1 MTVRILAFAG
11 SARRDSLNKKLVR
24 VAVQAVRDAG
34 GDVTL
39 ADLDDYPMPVYH
51 GDLED
56 ASGLPENAL
65 RLRELFLSHDALLI
79 ASPEN
84 NGSVSALLK
93 NTIDWLSRG
102 TGDGKGSNSGIA
114 PYRGKVAALMGAT
127 PGPWGTLYSSLP
139 HLRHILTKLGVT
151 IIAPQV
157 PLPHADEAFDEN
169 GGLRD
174 ARVLKS
180 VQALAKSLVE
190 ITGKLKEPKKE

>member
-24 VAVQAVRDAG
+24 VGAQAAREAG
-34 GDVTL
+34 GEVTL
-39 ADLDDYPMPVYH
+39 VDLDDYPMPVYH

-65 RLRELFLSHDALLI
+65 KLRALFLSHDALLI

-84 NGSVSALLK
+84 NGSVTALLK
-93 NTIDWLSRG
+93 NTIDWLSRSV
-102 TGDGKGSNSGIA
+102 GDGKGANSGLA

-127 PGPWGTLYSSLP
+127 PGPWGTLYSGLP
-139 HLRHILTKLGVT
+139 HLRVILTKLGVT
-151 IIAPQV
+151 ILAPQV

-169 GGLRD
+169 GQLRD
-174 ARVLKS
+174 PKVLKS
-180 VQALAKSLVE
+180 IHSLAKSLVE
-190 ITGKLKEPKKE
+190 TTGKLKEP

>member
-24 VAVQAVRDAG
+24 VGAQATREAG
-34 GDVTL
+34 GEVTL
-39 ADLDDYPMPVYH
+39 LDLNDYPMPVYH

-56 ASGLPENAL
+56 AEGPPENAL
-65 RLRELFLSHDALLI
+65 KLRALFLQHDGLLI

-84 NGSVSALLK
+84 NGSVTALLK
-93 NTIDWLSRG
+93 NTIDWLSRSIS
-102 TGDGKGSNSGIA
+102 DGKGPNSGLA
-114 PYRGKVAALMGAT
+114 PYRGKVAAFMGAT

-157 PLPHADEAFDEN
+157 PLPHADEAFDEK
-169 GGLRD
+169 GELRNPK
-174 ARVLKS
+174 VLKN

-190 ITGKLKEPKKE
+190 ITGKLKEH